1 MNKPLLTP
9 VSLGKAHF
17 DDSTDRLRLSVVVIG
32 RNEGIR
38 LVRCIESI
46 MRMRPLNGS
55 IEVIYVDSGSTD
67 GSVERAERLNLKVIS
82 LNSTNP
88 CAAAGRNAGWRASRA
103 PILLFLDGDT
113 MLEPNFVV
121 DSIGELKDPR
131 IAVVFGDRRE
141 IDPNGSIY
149 NRVLDLDW
157 LAPVGPVEFCGG
169 EALIRR
175 EVLERVGG
183 YDEHLIAAEDTEL
196 CSRIRALGY
205 VVLHVDRLMVHHD
218 LAITRFSQYWRRG
231 IRTGYA
237 YAEVSERIRRCD
249 LPNWYLQARRN
260 RLQGSLLTVAMIAV
274 PSLIIAY
281 RSITGILFALTL
293 TTIVVART
301 AFRSRWKK
309 APMTTR
315 ILHAL
320 HSHLMQ
326 IPLVFGQ
333 VKYELNKLRGKAAI
347 LIEYK
352 GLKER

>member
-157 LAPVGPVEFCGG
+157 LAPV
-169 EALIRR
+169 
-175 EVLERVGG
+175 
-183 YDEHLIAAEDTEL
+183 
-196 CSRIRALGY
+196 
-205 VVLHVDRLMVHHD
+205 
-218 LAITRFSQYWRRG
+218 
-231 IRTGYA
+231 
-237 YAEVSERIRRCD
+237 
-249 LPNWYLQARRN
+249 
-260 RLQGSLLTVAMIAV
+260 
-274 PSLIIAY
+274 
-281 RSITGILFALTL
+281 
-293 TTIVVART
+293 
-301 AFRSRWKK
+301 
-309 APMTTR
+309 
-315 ILHAL
+315 
-320 HSHLMQ
+320 
-326 IPLVFGQ
+326 
-333 VKYELNKLRGKAAI
+333 
-347 LIEYK
+347 
-352 GLKER
+352 